1 MKIKNSKSDELL
13 EIGSAIL
20 KFTKKNG
27 QVSDKVRI
35 TIRYS
40 KKGDKRK
47 KDLQIP
53 KEINTFDL
61 NWKKYGGGVATYRRI
76 GNSEN
81 YDYTSGIISI
91 PTALCHRLEGLVKE
105 VCFLKNK
112 TDISDKTEH
121 IK

>member
-1 MKIKNSKSDELL
+1 MKIENPKSGKLL

-40 KKGDKRK
+40 KKGDKRE

-53 KEINTFDL
+53 KEINTFNL
-61 NWKKYGGGVATYRRI
+61 NWKKYGGEGIATYRRT

-91 PTALCHRLEGLVKE
+91 PTALRYKLEGLVNK
-105 VCFLKNK
+105 VCFEKI
-112 TDISDKTEH
+112 TRY

>member
-1 MKIKNSKSDELL
+1 MKIKNPKSDELL

-47 KDLQIP
+47 KDLEVP
-53 KEINTFDL
+53 KEINTDEL
-61 NWKKYGGGVATYRRI
+61 NWKRYRGEDIAKYRRT

-81 YDYTSGIISI
+81 YDYAIKSRISI
-91 PTALCHRLEGLVKE
+91 PTALRYRLEDLVKE
-105 VCFLKNK
+105 ACFGK
-112 TDISDKTEH
+112 IIRH